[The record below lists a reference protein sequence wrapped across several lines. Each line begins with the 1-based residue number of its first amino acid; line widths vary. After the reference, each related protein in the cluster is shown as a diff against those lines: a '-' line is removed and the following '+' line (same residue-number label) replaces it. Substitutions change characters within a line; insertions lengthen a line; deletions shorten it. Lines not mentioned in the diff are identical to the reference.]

1 LVGNRRRDAASKGV
15 EAAYQRYH
23 GYGDQVTYEWSVPV
37 FTDFD
42 ELPIDLTDAGRAI
55 GFDLVVVDK
64 QTNGH
69 RWIPWGNSAE
79 QKFHGPD
86 RVGTLVLS
94 TERAFMPWWSS
105 VGSVAS
111 TLGQILLYGIGAL
124 AVVAGGMAL
133 RNVALPPAEGGRLIE
148 IEKRLTDTQDILLAL
163 NEKCE
168 RLERRFNETQG
179 TDAAAESGEES

>member
-1 LVGNRRRDAASKGV
+1 
-15 EAAYQRYH
+15 
-23 GYGDQVTYEWSVPV
+23 
-37 FTDFD
+37 
-42 ELPIDLTDAGRAI
+42 
-55 GFDLVVVDK
+55 
-64 QTNGH
+64 
-69 RWIPWGNSAE
+69 
-79 QKFHGPD
+79 
-86 RVGTLVLS
+86 
-94 TERAFMPWWSS
+94 MPWWSS